1 MLVQIT
7 RFSISFYIFINQI
20 LSLSISVLNMSHIR
34 YIYQCDFIFYPLY
47 MLCNI
52 LDVILIFLKYFNILS
67 WFKRGP
73 SWSFYFS
80 SVWGFLPSSLIT
92 PEYILSFVGKY
103 VPTSHAVRTLARLF
117 KGWFEV
123 RSFED
128 LTAANKNF
136 SKLFLNFRK

>member
-1 MLVQIT
+1 MFVQIT

-52 LDVILIFLKYFNILS
+52 LDVILIFLKHFNILS

-73 SWSFYFS
+73 SWSFHFS

-92 PEYILSFVGKY
+92 PEHILSFVSKY
-103 VPTSHAVRTLARLF
+103 VPTIHAVRTLARLF

-123 RSFED
+123 RSVED